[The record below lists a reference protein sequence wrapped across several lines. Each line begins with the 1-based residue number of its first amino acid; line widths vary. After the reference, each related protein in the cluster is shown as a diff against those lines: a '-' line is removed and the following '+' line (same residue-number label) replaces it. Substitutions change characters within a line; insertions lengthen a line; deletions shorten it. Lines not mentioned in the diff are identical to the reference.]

1 MNGDQAVPA
10 GRGTNEG
17 RPQPW
22 LELVEAAPQGEERGV
37 HRRVGRV
44 VAEEAG
50 MDQVAGGRRFR
61 ALGEEQDQRGLL
73 LGKADVTLAHLYGA
87 AGGIELEAPEAIAPG
102 PPGAPLDQA
111 RGEVGVDVRHRHVAL
126 DEVRAGAQ
134 LVGPADGGRVHLRR
148 REDDHG
154 QPGMVLTDP
163 GQQLEPRVLVLV
175 QHEIEEHSR
184 DPLMLEDVARFRHI
198 RGYRRSV
205 TEIVQVDPELLQHR
219 GLVLHHEDGGAENID
234 RTVDLEPRRQRRQ
247 PDLAPCAVARS
258 MSNASVFQDPSYI
271 IINEN

>member
-1 MNGDQAVPA
+1 M
-10 GRGTNEG
+10 
-17 RPQPW
+17 
-22 LELVEAAPQGEERGV
+22 RGV
-37 HRRVGRV
+37 RAEKSGLDQIARCRRLGPLR
-44 VAEEAG
+44 
-50 MDQVAGGRRFR
+50 QVEDEG
-61 ALGEEQDQRGLL
+61 GLL
-73 LGKADVTLAHLYGA
+73 RGEADGLLARA
-87 AGGIELEAPEAIAPG
+87 QRAPRRIELEAAKAIAARPS
-102 PPGAPLDQA
+102 GAALDEP
-111 RGEVGVDVRHRHVAL
+111 RREVGVDVRHRHVAL

>member
-22 LELVEAAPQGEERGV
+22 LELVEAAPQGEDRGV

-87 AGGIELEAPEAIAPG
+87 ACGIELAAPEAVAAGPLCAP
-102 PPGAPLDQA
+102 PHLA
-111 RGEVGVDVRHRHVAL
+111 
-126 DEVRAGAQ
+126 AGDA
-134 LVGPADGGRVHLRR
+134 
-148 REDDHG
+148 
-154 QPGMVLTDP
+154 
-163 GQQLEPRVLVLV
+163 
-175 QHEIEEHSR
+175 
-184 DPLMLEDVARFRHI
+184 
-198 RGYRRSV
+198 
-205 TEIVQVDPELLQHR
+205 
-219 GLVLHHEDGGAENID
+219 
-234 RTVDLEPRRQRRQ
+234 
-247 PDLAPCAVARS
+247 
-258 MSNASVFQDPSYI
+258 
-271 IINEN
+271 